1 MKAFAG
7 LAVTAGL
14 IVAIPVANAQTSAH
28 HDAGKSPHHA
38 ASNSNRPYFVMSLQT
53 MLRHLLRPRAS
64 MSHVA
69 RRSVPLPPPE
79 PTEVAAGPA
88 EQSVC
93 PERYDRSPRGECCA
107 GEKHQ
112 PLRRPD
118 QRADGRLAAERL
130 HRRFTAH
137 LFRWADAGNDL
148 HGCKCARWVDRP
160 GNPIGAIRLRTWRCD
175 REDCLTGENGR
186 AGCKARPSCLVGFGT
201 LP

>member
-14 IVAIPVANAQTSAH
+14 IAAIPVANAQTSAR

-53 MLRHLLRPRAS
+53 MLRHLLRPQAS

-88 EQSVC
+88 E
-93 PERYDRSPRGECCA
+93 PAAPPKTIDATTGPPRERTVTA
-107 GEKHQ
+107 G
-112 PLRRPD
+112 
-118 QRADGRLAAERL
+118 
-130 HRRFTAH
+130 
-137 LFRWADAGNDL
+137 
-148 HGCKCARWVDRP
+148 
-160 GNPIGAIRLRTWRCD
+160 
-175 REDCLTGENGR
+175 
-186 AGCKARPSCLVGFGT
+186 
-201 LP
+201 

>member
-14 IVAIPVANAQTSAH
+14 IVAIPVANAQTSAR

-38 ASNSNRPYFVMSLQT
+38 ASNSNRPYFIMSLQT

-88 EQSVC
+88 E
-93 PERYDRSPRGECCA
+93 P
-107 GEKHQ
+107 
-112 PLRRPD
+112 
-118 QRADGRLAAERL
+118 AAQ
-130 HRRFTAH
+130 TKTT
-137 LFRWADAGNDL
+137 DATSGPPSEST
-148 HGCKCARWVDRP
+148 GTVGKA
-160 GNPIGAIRLRTWRCD
+160 NPPTPQI
-175 REDCLTGENGR
+175 
-186 AGCKARPSCLVGFGT
+186 
-201 LP
+201 LPTQDMPAVQGLE